1 MWEHFLRNTL
11 VTSWKCIV
19 QCENGEPCNQIR
31 SKGKNKSPSPLESHL
46 LRVHNITPKRG
57 SDGVLPE
64 PKREKKEPLQ
74 SMVSH
79 LATEGLP
86 FSVIANSDTLRTLFT
101 AYGHHL
107 PLSANTIR
115 EMLFR
120 EWKAAQKRIILIFAG
135 LKKRGVRFGLSNDEW
150 TSTAGK
156 RYANLS
162 VHAAE
167 TPYCLGLKRCLG
179 SMPSEKC
186 NELIMDE
193 LKVYGLEEKDIIGIT
208 TDGAKV
214 MVKMGRESRFVH
226 QQCIAHGLHLAVTDV
241 LFKKR
246 PVVLREAPQ
255 VSNSNGGEENIVLIE
270 DMSQNEDIQQIEDDI
285 QQVEGD
291 IANSKVFLVGLVEGE
306 TEEEEIIT
314 EEFDLK
320 LLIDKVREVVYT
332 FKGHPGRMV
341 YLHKH

>member
-1 MWEHFLRNTL
+1 
-11 VTSWKCIV
+11 
-19 QCENGEPCNQIR
+19 
-31 SKGKNKSPSPLESHL
+31 
-46 LRVHNITPKRG
+46 
-57 SDGVLPE
+57 
-64 PKREKKEPLQ
+64 
-74 SMVSH
+74 
-79 LATEGLP
+79 
-86 FSVIANSDTLRTLFT
+86 
-101 AYGHHL
+101 
-107 PLSANTIR
+107 
-115 EMLFR
+115 
-120 EWKAAQKRIILIFAG
+120 
-135 LKKRGVRFGLSNDEW
+135 
-150 TSTAGK
+150 
-156 RYANLS
+156 
-162 VHAAE
+162 
-167 TPYCLGLKRCLG
+167 
-179 SMPSEKC
+179 
-186 NELIMDE
+186 MDE

-291 IANSKVFLVGLVEGE
+291 IANSEVFLVGLVEGE

-341 YLHKH
+341 YLHKHGMEDRGEELGLLADCKTRWGSTHDMVERIVKLNAPVAKALIDGKLPSLAFTDVEIASLEVVSSELRVDNGLRVDVHAQ